1 MIIRSLMQHSSIGTQ
16 TAKKRTREKET
27 NDKEATMRNKF
38 I

>member
-1 MIIRSLMQHSSIGTQ
+1 MQHSSIGTQ